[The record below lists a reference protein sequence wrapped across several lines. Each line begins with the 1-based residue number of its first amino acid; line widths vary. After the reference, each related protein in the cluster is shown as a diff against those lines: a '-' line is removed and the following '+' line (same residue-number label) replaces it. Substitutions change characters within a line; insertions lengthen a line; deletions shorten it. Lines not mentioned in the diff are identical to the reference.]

1 MALTVND
8 ISDTSKRSS
17 SFRTE
22 KNSKQSDIENIGKA
36 LIKGRKEKKN
46 LIAPPPEGSAER
58 CFRKKQ
64 KHNCLKKEII
74 LYLFDCL
81 TAGTV
86 LRR

>member
-46 LIAPPPEGSAER
+46 LIAPPPEGSAKR
-58 CFRKKQ
+58 CFRKK
-64 KHNCLKKEII
+64 HNGLKKEIT
-74 LYLFDCL
+74 LYLFDFL
-81 TAGTV
+81 TAGKV